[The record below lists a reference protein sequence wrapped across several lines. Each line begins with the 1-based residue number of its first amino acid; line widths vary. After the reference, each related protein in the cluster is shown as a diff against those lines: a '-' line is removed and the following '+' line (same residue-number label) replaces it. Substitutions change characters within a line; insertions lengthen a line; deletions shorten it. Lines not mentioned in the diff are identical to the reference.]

1 MAGSSKTTL
10 KSEKSVQT
18 ASSVSET
25 AQEKAIN
32 GQFRLSMNVIT
43 GAHSTLRIAL
53 ARLHVSDTDWYPIGI
68 LSSTPQVKTR
78 SDHVR

>member
-43 GAHSTLRIAL
+43 GAHSTLADSLGKAPRIGH
-53 ARLHVSDTDWYPIGI
+53 RLVSDWG
-68 LSSTPQVKTR
+68 L
-78 SDHVR
+78 